1 METKTLPLTNFG
13 HDDGGGDAPPLSTV
27 RQLRRVTSGGEKL
40 AVAEAQ
46 KMELVDRVVWLPRD
60 CSLGEEGLGKLQRG
74 FDNCALQKQNV
85 NGVKPGIPAASTLQ
99 EPQTLWI
106 SDLVQ
111 QAGERACHVAFEGE
125 LAVLPCRAL
134 GARPLEQHAGHTV
147 PVISPDGVRL
157 QRDVGG
163 RLEEQNMNQPVQK
176 PNKVGLFYLRDQV
189 LDKPGKRPV
198 QWSGGTRRSFGGK

>member
-1 METKTLPLTNFG
+1 MTIETKTLRLTYLG

-27 RQLRRVTSGGEKL
+27 SQLRRVASGGEKL

-46 KMELVDRVVWLPRD
+46 KMELVDRVVWLPGD

-74 FDNCALQKQNV
+74 FDDGALQKQKV

-99 EPQTLWI
+99 EPQALWI

-111 QAGERACHVAFEGE
+111 QAGERARHVAFEGE
-125 LAVLPCRAL
+125 LEVLPWRAL
-134 GARPLEQHAGHTV
+134 RAWPLEQHAGHTV
-147 PVISPDGVRL
+147 PVSSPDGVCL
-157 QRDVGG
+157 QRNVGG

-176 PNKVGLFYLRDQV
+176 PNEVGLFYLQD
-189 LDKPGKRPV
+189 
-198 QWSGGTRRSFGGK
+198 